1 MVYDTLK
8 GTVSYLGLTSLTL
21 DVNDVGY
28 RLLVPISTLSKVQID
43 KPLQLFVSY
52 IVRENSHT
60 LYGFC
65 TRDDRDLFE
74 ELLNVSGVGPKIACA
89 VLSYMTYDQFVQAV
103 TVGDDKQL
111 LRVPGLGKKSVNRLI
126 LDIKDKLPKITLNT
140 AASTSASSIL
150 EDATSALVN
159 LGFTSAV
166 ATNMLKSAVESGA
179 SEDDVES
186 LLRYALQS
194 SR

>member
-8 GTVSYLGLTSLTL
+8 GTVSYLGLTGLTL
-21 DVNDVGY
+21 DVNGIGY
-28 RLLVPISTLSKVQID
+28 RLLVPLSTLSKAQVD
-43 KPLQLFVSY
+43 NPLQLFVSF
-52 IVRENSHT
+52 IVRENAHT

-89 VLSYMTYDQFVQAV
+89 VLSHMTYDQFVQAV
-103 TVGDDKQL
+103 NTGDDKQL
-111 LRVPGLGKKSVNRLI
+111 LCVPGLGKKSVKRLL

-140 AASTSASSIL
+140 AASTSTSSAWD
-150 EDATSALVN
+150 DATSALVN
-159 LGFTSAV
+159 LGFSSAV

-186 LLRYALQS
+186 LLRHALQS